1 MSSRTPIQVPTELRD
16 ELNEMSETLRVK
28 TQYEVIQKLLAYY
41 RRSEKEKNDLR
52 AYQEQHMVD
61 LGKDSKIRFKEIQQ
75 ELGLRTEGAVFEFLG
90 DCYHGSLQMPMVAFD
105 TYKKM
110 KSEGK

>member
-16 ELNEMSETLRVK
+16 ELNEMSDRLRVK

-41 RRSEKEKNDLR
+41 HRSEKEKNDLK

-75 ELGLRTEGAVFEFLG
+75 ELGLRTEGAVFEFLA
-90 DCYHGSLQMPMVAFD
+90 DCYQGSMQMPMLAFE
-105 TYKKM
+105 TYRKLKM
-110 KSEGK
+110 EGK